1 MKNWRAWLTVV
12 AATSLGAVGCGAPD
26 NTENSVDP
34 SVSVDEGVTD
44 MPDPTGAGDAGKYAC
59 SGRDFFCSRHNT
71 EEFLSCQN
79 LAPCFRWR
87 EVFFCLLFERLFT
100 PEGAVILSQ

>member
-1 MKNWRAWLTVV
+1 MKNWMALLTVV

-44 MPDPTGAGDAGKYAC
+44 MPDPTGAGDAGK
-59 SGRDFFCSRHNT
+59 
-71 EEFLSCQN
+71 
-79 LAPCFRWR
+79 
-87 EVFFCLLFERLFT
+87 
-100 PEGAVILSQ
+100 